1 MSPSPKL
8 VEEGEGSPQPAFKT
22 RVDSHILLY
31 SGAWGC
37 HSEGTHEYPRQLE
50 LEEQHPIAR
59 TTSPVQ
65 FASRTSIAGSQAV
78 GLGISTPRPSVPK
91 ACASGS
97 YLSLAEVETRRRNIA
112 RRGAPSSPSSSG
124 HSTVSQ
130 CLSQDGRR
138 SRQDTEG
145 TQPDDEG
152 NTELHQHTEQPVA
165 PHFEPSYT
173 PSQRSLASTTGA
185 EDQEGMEPDSPHPR
199 SNFFPG
205 GHYTRSCEKVL

>member
-1 MSPSPKL
+1 MSSHKESELSDAGRWMSPSPKL

-124 HSTVSQ
+124 GYINHVSSMRWAYGWTESADLQ
-130 CLSQDGRR
+130 VHQRR
-138 SRQDTEG
+138 SLLS
-145 TQPDDEG
+145 P
-152 NTELHQHTEQPVA
+152 A
-165 PHFEPSYT
+165 YIF
-173 PSQRSLASTTGA
+173 SLVQALLAFASL
-185 EDQEGMEPDSPHPR
+185 D
-199 SNFFPG
+199 
-205 GHYTRSCEKVL
+205 